1 MSRVPGL
8 RDTSS
13 SESACSAMC
22 HDGCDS
28 ERGVIEAA
36 QPPTAAVKI
45 TLLHFNDVY
54 NVEGQ
59 QGNEPALRP
68 TGGAAKFAT
77 ALRQVALGCSSPKLH
92 RGKGEGD
99 LQEDEAP
106 SIQPETPD
114 KIPCCGKS
122 SDLSEGSRTNEAC
135 ETLWR
140 TQQSGPL
147 VVFSGDAFNPSFLSI
162 FTQGRHMPPILNELG
177 VCCACVGN
185 HDLDFGVNCASELF
199 DACQFPWLM
208 ANIVD
213 KRTGKHVK
221 GTKATHVVDVS
232 GVRLALVGLVESDWI
247 STLASTDQELLQ
259 YTDFVECGRTLART
273 LKASGVDVVV
283 ACTHMRLPNDMLL
296 ADTVPEIDL
305 VLAGHDHDYL
315 VARSEVTNTLVVKSG
330 TDFREFSEISL
341 TLSERGGYLRTVQC
355 VRHEVDEKYDADPT
369 MLSIVGNFT
378 ASIDEQMCETI
389 GATTVPL
396 DARFS
401 IIRTQESNVGNLVA
415 DLMVQATGAQ
425 VALLN
430 SGSIRSDCV
439 LPPGSITFRDLVRM
453 LPFDDPLVVLEVRG
467 WQLLAA
473 LERAVG
479 GWPRLEGRFLQVS
492 GLRFAFDV
500 RASTADASPETAL
513 LDYGERNVVPK
524 DIQGRTV
531 AASLALS
538 RVSEDCVFIQSKK
551 IDMMQTYSVVCRAY
565 IAQGGDG
572 FHVLKGCPRLVPA
585 QQGPNLRTIV
595 RNHLQRESVTPTV
608 EGRIEHLS
616 RYLPPTV
623 GE

>member
-1 MSRVPGL
+1 
-8 RDTSS
+8 
-13 SESACSAMC
+13 
-22 HDGCDS
+22 
-28 ERGVIEAA
+28 
-36 QPPTAAVKI
+36 
-45 TLLHFNDVY
+45 
-54 NVEGQ
+54 
-59 QGNEPALRP
+59 
-68 TGGAAKFAT
+68 
-77 ALRQVALGCSSPKLH
+77 
-92 RGKGEGD
+92 
-99 LQEDEAP
+99 
-106 SIQPETPD
+106 
-114 KIPCCGKS
+114 
-122 SDLSEGSRTNEAC
+122 
-135 ETLWR
+135 
-140 TQQSGPL
+140 
-147 VVFSGDAFNPSFLSI
+147 
-162 FTQGRHMPPILNELG
+162 
-177 VCCACVGN
+177 
-185 HDLDFGVNCASELF
+185 
-199 DACQFPWLM
+199 
-208 ANIVD
+208 
-213 KRTGKHVK
+213 
-221 GTKATHVVDVS
+221 
-232 GVRLALVGLVESDWI
+232 
-247 STLASTDQELLQ
+247 
-259 YTDFVECGRTLART
+259 
-273 LKASGVDVVV
+273 
-283 ACTHMRLPNDMLL
+283 
-296 ADTVPEIDL
+296 
-305 VLAGHDHDYL
+305 
-315 VARSEVTNTLVVKSG
+315 
-330 TDFREFSEISL
+330 
-341 TLSERGGYLRTVQC
+341 
-355 VRHEVDEKYDADPT
+355 
-369 MLSIVGNFT
+369 
-378 ASIDEQMCETI
+378 
-389 GATTVPL
+389 
-396 DARFS
+396 
-401 IIRTQESNVGNLVA
+401 
-415 DLMVQATGAQ
+415 MVQATGAQ